1 MHFKLRSVYVCI
13 TLCSCVGTCVQEAAK
28 ARTDLVVN
36 FREVLD
42 SMTRLSSAY
51 YFLCEEGELVY
62 NLPMKY
68 KQVPE
73 KCVVVH

>member
-1 MHFKLRSVYVCI
+1 MFASLGVHVSV
-13 TLCSCVGTCVQEAAK
+13 CVQETAK

-51 YFLCEEGELVY
+51 YFLCEEGELV
-62 NLPMKY
+62 N
-68 KQVPE
+68 
-73 KCVVVH
+73 